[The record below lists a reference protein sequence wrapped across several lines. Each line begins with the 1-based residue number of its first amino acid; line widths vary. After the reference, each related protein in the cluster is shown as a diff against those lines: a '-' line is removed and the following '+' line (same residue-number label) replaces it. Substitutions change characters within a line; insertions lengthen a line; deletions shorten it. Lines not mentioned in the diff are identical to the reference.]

1 MLAIQKY
8 IIEYGL
14 EKAVSDFKLV
24 LKEYP
29 HKILLK
35 YDQIE
40 SSMQYEEV
48 RDCRGL
54 VLDIKDFSV
63 MSLGFRKFF
72 NLGEGHAAKLD
83 WENSM
88 VYKKLDGTFIHLYWD
103 YYLNR
108 WEVGTTGTADG
119 VTPVN
124 NKPDLTFRDLFIDT
138 FNKVS
143 NFEVF
148 ESIADKRTVFM
159 FELCS
164 PYNIVVTPHTTANI
178 YMLGMRDLDTMCEL
192 SHTSLIEIAS
202 RMSVSVAETY
212 DLKRDAEV
220 LKETL
225 LDMPYSE
232 EGYVVTD
239 INFNRVKIKNPAYLA
254 VHHMA
259 DATAYWRIIDVV
271 RSNEIEEY
279 AATFVDRREE
289 LFNLKSKYDA
299 LSMNM
304 DTMYAK
310 VESIEDRKE
319 YALAVL
325 EMCKNE
331 NCKPFQSYFFG
342 RRDGRIDNIKQ
353 YLTEYDGKDLYKY
366 LIK

>member
-8 IIEYGL
+8 IYEHGL

-24 LKEYP
+24 LKDYP
-29 HKILLK
+29 HKVLLK

-40 SSMQYEEV
+40 SSMQHEEV

-54 VLDIKDFSV
+54 VLDKKDYSV

-72 NLGEGHAAKLD
+72 NLGEGHAAKINWND
-83 WENSM
+83 CV

-103 YYLNR
+103 QYLNR

-124 NKPDLTFRDLFIDT
+124 NKPDMTFRDLFIDT
-138 FNKVS
+138 FNRVS
-143 NFEVF
+143 NFEAF
-148 ESIADKRTVFM
+148 EKVSSKRTVFI
-159 FELCS
+159 FELCT
-164 PYNIVVTPHTTANI
+164 PFNIVVTPHSTCSI
-178 YMLGMRDLDTMCEL
+178 HLLGMRDLETMCEL
-192 SHTSLIEIAS
+192 SHLEAVAKDIC
-202 RMSVSVAETY
+202 VPVAESY
-212 DLKRDAEV
+212 DLKRDPEF

-232 EGYVVTD
+232 EGYVVRD
-239 INFNRVKIKNPAYLA
+239 IHFNRVKIKNPAYLA

-279 AATFVDRREE
+279 AATFVDRRDE
-289 LFNLKSKYDA
+289 LFDLKSKYDA
-299 LSMNM
+299 LSEKM
-304 DTMYAK
+304 DEMYSK
-310 VESIEDRKE
+310 VESIEGRKE

-331 NCKPFQSYFFG
+331 KCKPFQSYFFG
-342 RRDGRIDNIKQ
+342 RRDGRINTIKQ
-353 YLTEYDGKDLYKY
+353 YLTEYDGKDLYKC
-366 LIK
+366 LVK